1 MANVLESRLRDE
13 LTRLGAQIS
22 SDGKLGFPDPKL
34 NEAWKS
40 FVAESQK
47 RSSEAASVPDASTE
61 AARRARLANEVNAEA
76 KRTADDNN
84 IRYALKSLPVIE
96 GKEAIKTQAF
106 SDRLGS
112 RVDNYGRLLNQENL
126 HERALYGDESV
137 RLDKILENDK
147 YYTDVMANLS
157 EKQLAQQGTANVL
170 NLITNL
176 ALGGAALF
184 A

>member
-22 SDGKLGFPDPKL
+22 PDGKLGFADPKL
-34 NEAWKS
+34 NEVWKD
-40 FVAESQK
+40 FAAKAKQ
-47 RSSEAASVPDASTE
+47 RSDSAAIVPDASAE
-61 AARRARLANEVNAEA
+61 AARRARLANDVNAEA
-76 KRTADDNN
+76 RSAANDETV
-84 IRYALKSLPVIE
+84 RYGLNSLPVVA
-96 GKEAIKTQAF
+96 GKEAIATQAF
-106 SDRLGS
+106 GDRLGL
-112 RVDNYGRLLNQENL
+112 RVDNYNRLLNQENL

-147 YYTDVMANLS
+147 YYTDVMAKLS
-157 EKQLAQQGTANVL
+157 EKQLAQQGTANVM